1 MKTLEIDKIKHLP
14 PREILEIQKEALGDT
29 DDIFL
34 SINGLDIK
42 TEAGAPVAAKSSD
55 PERCLTEHDIETS
68 ESGVIN
74 DEIEPENFVKN
85 DVECSVSMN
94 GNEGL
99 KDELVFNGE
108 RNNSCSQNGVVKS
121 LDPEPS
127 IRDSSVDDG
136 TVETFNEIDEHS
148 ENLQDELDVSS
159 EMVNYHTKEIQEN
172 ENLAKESS
180 ESSEEAGG
188 FDQATSEVSN
198 DFAAFSTFDRE
209 DVPVKDF
216 SAKGSNFGGSATDW
230 SNARTEE
237 CSDDWSQCKIV
248 EQGTN
253 IDRNETGELKFDS
266 DDDGGDDD
274 FGDFGEVDE
283 DFGDLGDGDDD
294 FGDFGDA
301 SSPPEPPPT
310 AVHPSNINQAELSFE
325 MIVGKVK

>member
-1 MKTLEIDKIKHLP
+1 M
-14 PREILEIQKEALGDT
+14 
-29 DDIFL
+29 
-34 SINGLDIK
+34 
-42 TEAGAPVAAKSSD
+42 
-55 PERCLTEHDIETS
+55 
-68 ESGVIN
+68 
-74 DEIEPENFVKN
+74 
-85 DVECSVSMN
+85 
-94 GNEGL
+94 
-99 KDELVFNGE
+99 VFNGE
-108 RNNSCSQNGVVKS
+108 RNNSCSQNGVVK
-121 LDPEPS
+121 
-127 IRDSSVDDG
+127 
-136 TVETFNEIDEHS
+136 VETFNEIDEHS

-159 EMVNYHTKEIQEN
+159 EMVNDHTKEIQEN

-180 ESSEEAGG
+180 ERSEESGG

-216 SAKGSNFGGSATDW
+216 CAKGSNFGGLATDW

-237 CSDDWSQCKIV
+237 CPDDWSQCKIV
-248 EQGTN
+248 EQDTN

-325 MIVGKVK
+325 T